1 MGFSQRE
8 IASNLVATTRKARG
22 DMHSWIFQANP
33 ERFDIEGFFATR
45 PSILTWPVFDQ
56 ADQMHVAD
64 RVYIWRAAGSEKDKA
79 GVVAEAFISSLVASN
94 ASDTIGAGF
103 RLDESEA
110 QLESKRVWLKII
122 RVGSSREQLRREWL
136 KEDPVLSGMLILKEP
151 TNTNF
156 LLSEKEAAR
165 MAQMWACVGQDWNR
179 SESIAGLWAYVK
191 TLGIPV
197 SKLANSPVAAVSL
210 VTGRA
215 VGGVYNKVM
224 NFRSI
229 DPRDLRAGMSGG
241 GEIDKAVWAEFFNA
255 ETLELCTTAIY
266 AEYERL
272 WGTSDS
278 LIDVV
283 PDAAAL
289 ETAIDR
295 EAVTLAQQTYE
306 DLILKYATQKSH
318 LALVDRPSS
327 RAARRT
333 VFERDPLVIAIA
345 KVRAE
350 FQCEVAG
357 CAHPSFNGKD
367 RKPYCEVHH
376 IQPLADGGVD
386 TIDNVV
392 CLCPSHHRE
401 AHFGESREALKSGF
415 IALRARAYN

>member
-1 MGFSQRE
+1 MRIG
-8 IASNLVATTRKARG
+8 
-22 DMHSWIFQANP
+22 
-33 ERFDIEGFFATR
+33 
-45 PSILTWPVFDQ
+45 
-56 ADQMHVAD
+56 D
-64 RVYIWRAAGSEKDKA
+64 RVYIWRTAAEEKNEV
-79 GVVAEAFISSLVASN
+79 GVFAEAVISSSVASIEP
-94 ASDTIGAGF
+94 DTIGAGF
-103 RLDESEA
+103 WLDESEA
-110 QLESKRVWLKII
+110 EHESDRVWLKII
-122 RVGSSREQLRREWL
+122 RVASSREQLRREWL
-136 KEDPVLSGMLILKEP
+136 KEDPVLSNMLIPKEP
-151 TNTNF
+151 TDTNF
-156 LLSEKEAAR
+156 LLSKKDAAR
-165 MAQMWACVGQDWNR
+165 MDQMWACVGQDWNR

-191 TLGIPV
+191 TLEIPV
-197 SKLANSPVAAVSL
+197 SKLPKSPVAAISL

-224 NFRSI
+224 NFRNI
-229 DPRDLRAGMSGG
+229 DPRDSRTGMSGG
-241 GEIDKAVWAEFFNA
+241 SETDKAVWAEFFNT
-255 ETLELCTTAIY
+255 ETLELRTAAVY

-318 LALVDRPSS
+318 LDLADRPGS

-350 FQCEVAG
+350 FQCEVVG

-367 RKPYCEVHH
+367 HKPYREVHH

-415 IALRARAYN
+415 IALRSKTYH

>member
-1 MGFSQRE
+1 MQ
-8 IASNLVATTRKARG
+8 
-22 DMHSWIFQANP
+22 SWIFQANP

-45 PSILTWPVFDQ
+45 PSVLTWPVSDQ
-56 ADQMHVAD
+56 ADQMRIGD
-64 RVYIWRAAGSEKDKA
+64 RVYIWRAGAGEKDKA
-79 GVVAEAFISSLVASN
+79 GVVAEAVISSSVASI

-103 RLDESEA
+103 WLDESEA
-110 QLESKRVWLKII
+110 QLQSERAWLKII
-122 RVGSSREQLRREWL
+122 RVGGSREQLRREWL
-136 KEDPVLSGMLILKEP
+136 KEDPVLSDMQILKEP
-151 TNTNF
+151 ADTNF
-156 LLSEKEAAR
+156 LLSKKDAAR

-191 TLGIPV
+191 TLRIPV

-229 DPRDLRAGMSGG
+229 DPRDPRTGMSGG
-241 GEIDKAVWAEFFNA
+241 GETDKAVWAEFFNA
-255 ETLELCTTAIY
+255 ETLELRTVAVY

-306 DLILKYATQKSH
+306 DLILKYATQKAH
-318 LALVDRPSS
+318 LALPDRPGS
-327 RAARRT
+327 RPARRT

-367 RKPYCEVHH
+367 RKPYREVHH

-401 AHFGESREALKSGF
+401 AHFGESREALKSTF
-415 IALRARAYN
+415 IALRAIAPK

>member
-1 MGFSQRE
+1 
-8 IASNLVATTRKARG
+8 
-22 DMHSWIFQANP
+22 MHSWIFQANP
-33 ERFDIEGFFATR
+33 DRFDIDGFYATR
-45 PSILTWPVFDQ
+45 PSVLTWPVFDQ
-56 ADQMHVAD
+56 VDQMRIGD
-64 RVYIWRAAGSEKDKA
+64 RVYLWRTAAGEKDKA
-79 GVVAEAFISSLVASN
+79 GVVAEAVISSWVASI
-94 ASDTIGAGF
+94 ASDAIGGEF
-103 RLDESEA
+103 WFDESEA
-110 QLESKRVWLKII
+110 QLQSERVWLKII

-136 KEDPVLSGMLILKEP
+136 KEDPVLSDMPSLKESAD
-151 TNTNF
+151 TNC
-156 LLSEKEAAR
+156 LLSGKDAAR

-179 SESIAGLWAYVK
+179 SESVAGLWAYVK
-191 TLGIPV
+191 TLGLPV
-197 SKLANSPVAAVSL
+197 SKLSNSPVAAVSL

-229 DPRDLRAGMSGG
+229 DPRDSRAGMSGG

-255 ETLELCTTAIY
+255 ETLELRTAAVY

-295 EAVTLAQQTYE
+295 EAITLAQHTYE

-318 LALVDRPSS
+318 LDLTDRPGS
-327 RAARRT
+327 RAARRM

-367 RKPYCEVHH
+367 HKPYREVHH

-401 AHFGESREALKSGF
+401 AHFGQSREALKSGF
-415 IALRARAYN
+415 IALRSMTYN

>member
-1 MGFSQRE
+1 M
-8 IASNLVATTRKARG
+8 K
-22 DMHSWIFQANP
+22 SWIFQANP
-33 ERFDIEGFFATR
+33 ERFDLESFFATR
-45 PSILTWPVFDQ
+45 PSVLTWTVSRQ
-56 ADQMHVAD
+56 ADQMRIGD
-64 RVYIWRAAGSEKDKA
+64 RVYIWRAAAGEKDKA
-79 GVVAEAFISSLVASN
+79 GVIAEAVVCSSVALI

-103 RLDESEA
+103 WLDESEA
-110 QLESKRVWLKII
+110 QLESERVWLKII
-122 RVGSSREQLRREWL
+122 RVASPREQIRREWL
-136 KEDPVLSGMLILKEP
+136 KDDPVLSDMLIMKQP
-151 TNTNF
+151 AGTNF
-156 LLSEKEAAR
+156 LMTDSEAAR

-197 SKLANSPVAAVSL
+197 SKLPKSPVAVVSL

-229 DPRDLRAGMSGG
+229 DPRDPRLGMSGG
-241 GEIDKAVWAEFFNA
+241 GEIDKAVWAEFFDA
-255 ETLELCTTAIY
+255 ETMELRTVAVH

-272 WGTSDS
+272 WGSSDA

-289 ETAIDR
+289 EMAVDR
-295 EAVTLAQQTYE
+295 EAGTLAQQTYE
-306 DLILKYATQKSH
+306 NLILKYATQKMH
-318 LALVDRPSS
+318 LALADRPGS
-327 RAARRT
+327 RPARRT

-345 KVRAE
+345 KVRAG
-350 FQCEVAG
+350 FQCEVVG
-357 CAHPSFNGKD
+357 CAHPSFNGRD

-401 AHFGESREALKSGF
+401 AHFGESREALKSSF
-415 IALRARAYN
+415 FALRALVYN